1 MTKYIRK
8 TAIALLAI
16 FLTQTAAFGQGK
28 MESVLDSVERNNT
41 TLKALRQQA
50 VAMKAQNRTATAMPD
65 PEIEFGYLWGSN
77 AGMNPRK
84 DISVTQQLDW
94 ATLSGSRSRLAA
106 KDDRLAELGYLRD
119 RQTILAEADN
129 TLTALVHAN
138 LLLREYVRREQRAAR
153 LSETYQRKYE
163 RGDVGLIE
171 VNKTKLDLSAA
182 RAATGVARAE
192 RDALLGELRR
202 LNGGRPLEFADTAYF
217 SPELPSEAQLA
228 AMIERDNP
236 ALLSARAAAER
247 SLAQLK
253 LERTAAL
260 PALTVGYTGELIK
273 GDSYNGISVGL
284 SIPLWGSSRKK
295 VKQAQAEVTLAQ
307 AQADDTRTQLLATL
321 SSRLASA
328 RSLRLAAD
336 SLRRD
341 LEQCDNSRLLEKAL
355 TKGEISLTVY
365 LTEMSYYYDALDRLL
380 QAELDCQTALSQIR
394 SLIR

>member
-1 MTKYIRK
+1 MTKYIKK

-16 FLTQTAAFGQGK
+16 FLTQTASFGQGK
-28 MESVLDSVERNNT
+28 MESMLDSIERNNT

-153 LSETYQRKYE
+153 LCETYKLKYE

-236 ALLSARAAAER
+236 TLLSARAAVER